1 MIFLKMTLKGL
12 IIHVVLLLAVVGSA
26 ITDMAAFMLL
36 TAMGIQLVVTVKALS
51 TETTLGMP
59 FETALVDGTG
69 LVITVFFVFSQLRVR
84 KEGVFVGENLFVS
97 CTKITIA

>member
-1 MIFLKMTLKGL
+1 MIFLEMTLKGL

-26 ITDMAAFMLL
+26 VTDMTAFVLL

-51 TETTLGMP
+51 TETTFGMS

-69 LVITVFFVFSQLRVR
+69 LVITVFFVLSQLRVR
-84 KEGVFVGENLFVS
+84 KEGMFVGEDLFVS